1 MTKFYEQM
9 DRIHHDKVNYYGIYP
24 EDDWEKED
32 YKEMFKYITKGYLV
46 QHDHGVA
53 FVINEE
59 WDWGDD
65 DEIYT
70 DILSDDE

>member
-1 MTKFYEQM
+1 M
-9 DRIHHDKVNYYGIYP
+9 DRIHHDKDNYNNIFP

-32 YKEMFKYITKGYLV
+32 YVEMFKYIKKGYLV
-46 QHDHGVA
+46 QGDAWEMAYG

-65 DEIYT
+65 DEIYE
-70 DILSDDE
+70 DI